1 MVPVICTLKRFVNRM
16 GAETT
21 TGSADALMFE
31 LVLLLATSALLLAGF
46 R

>member
-31 LVLLLATSALLLAGF
+31 LVLLATSALLLAGF